1 MYVKKGIP
9 YNIVSDDGYTGN
21 SFITMSD
28 IIAND
33 IIMEAIF
40 NNKSREQ
47 IKGFETE
54 PVSRELCE
62 SVLDNIKSD
71 EVEYSIDK
79 IIDIDAIYTSSIQS
93 LEREF
98 NVDEVTLQ
106 GCEFI
111 VDDYGS
117 SFTVIKVVTY
127 ENIEGNELNQVHYL
141 LPLFHHD
148 VVLAN

>member
-47 IKGFETE
+47 IKGLETE

-79 IIDIDAIYTSSIQS
+79 IIDIDAIYTSSIQ
-93 LEREF
+93 
-98 NVDEVTLQ
+98 
-106 GCEFI
+106 
-111 VDDYGS
+111 
-117 SFTVIKVVTY
+117 
-127 ENIEGNELNQVHYL
+127 
-141 LPLFHHD
+141 
-148 VVLAN
+148 